1 MPHRLAGPLPRLS
14 LAALLLLPSLALA
27 AQLDPSSDPDPQTAL
42 EQGNRHFRAGRLE
55 EALSSYRAGWDPR
68 HPHPILAYNLGT
80 TAHHLGQLPEAVLW
94 YRRAIRIAG
103 DGDVWLTENLARARE
118 RLAAPRWP
126 PSGLLAWLARQRS
139 GLWILGA
146 LAGWTAL
153 GLLLSRRTALR
164 RPADLLVLLA
174 ACWGSAYTFIKVA
187 VAIGLAT
194 LCEREGL
201 EQIDLPTDDTDAL
214 VGLDLAATA
223 AEYSPIAVAHAEHRQ
238 LAALLHVSQAYL
250 CYLEKERVPVNEK
263 WAAKLRQLGFE
274 VEVTGGR
281 PKGGRL

>member
-14 LAALLLLPSLALA
+14 LAALLLLPCLALA
-27 AQLDPSSDPDPQTAL
+27 AQGDPSSDPDPQSAL
-42 EQGNRHFRAGRLE
+42 ERGNRHFRAGRLE

-80 TAHHLGQLPEAVLW
+80 TAHHLGRLPEAVLW

-146 LAGWTAL
+146 IAGWTAL

-164 RPADLLVLLA
+164 RTALRWTADVLVLLA
-174 ACWGSAYTFIKVA
+174 AGLLVA
-187 VAIGLAT
+187 GWLVPHLA
-194 LCEREGL
+194 
-201 EQIDLPTDDTDAL
+201 P
-214 VGLDLAATA
+214 V
-223 AEYSPIAVAHAEHRQ
+223 PAVVLQPCGAG
-238 LAALLHVSQAYL
+238 
-250 CYLEKERVPVNEK
+250 RVP
-263 WAAKLRQLGFE
+263 AGAE
-274 VEVTGGR
+274 VWGR
-281 PKGGRL
+281 PAPEGAFTVATPEGPVDCPPGTVASIAP

>member
-27 AQLDPSSDPDPQTAL
+27 APPDLSSDPDPQTAL

-68 HPHPILAYNLGT
+68 DPHPILAYNLGT
-80 TAHHLGQLPEAVLW
+80 TAHHLGRLPEAVLW
-94 YRRAIRIAG
+94 YHRAIRVAG

-146 LAGWTAL
+146 VAGWTAL

-174 ACWGSAYTFIKVA
+174 AGLLVA
-187 VAIGLAT
+187 GWLLPRLA
-194 LCEREGL
+194 
-201 EQIDLPTDDTDAL
+201 P
-214 VGLDLAATA
+214 V
-223 AEYSPIAVAHAEHRQ
+223 PAVVLQ
-238 LAALLHVSQAYL
+238 P
-250 CYLEKERVPVNEK
+250 CGDGRVP
-263 WAAKLRQLGFE
+263 AGAE
-274 VEVTGGR
+274 VWGR
-281 PKGGRL
+281 PTSEGAFTVATPEGPVDCPPGTVAPVAP